1 MRLLKEYTIRLV
13 FTAGILFG
21 VQVPNFIDQYTQKI
35 SAHYLEAAENFSG
48 FQATADKF
56 HGGSINALIE
66 RHETSNDPVFQSEAE
81 PIKEIHS
88 RILAFSSELKSL
100 NTNLFGKIFHVA
112 FKSDRA
118 VIKETLSEYSAT
130 IPLNT
135 DAIICG
141 LGLGMISA
149 LLCDLFFFVLK
160 LVFGRRFR
168 RRVGPD
174 AL

>member
-56 HGGSINALIE
+56 HEGNVKALIE
-66 RHETSNDPVFQSEAE
+66 RHETSDDPVFKAEAG

-88 RILAFSSELKSL
+88 RISAFSSELKCLS
-100 NTNLFGKIFHVA
+100 TNLFGKIYHVA

-118 VIKETLSEYSAT
+118 VLKETLSEYSAT
-130 IPLNT
+130 VPLNT

-141 LGLGMISA
+141 LGLGMVSA
-149 LLCDLFFFVLK
+149 LVCDLFFFILK
-160 LVFGRRFR
+160 MVFGWRFGRR
-168 RRVGPD
+168 VDPD

>member
-56 HGGSINALIE
+56 HGGDVNALIE
-66 RHETSNDPVFQSEAE
+66 RHESSNDAVFQSEAA

-88 RILAFSSELKSL
+88 RILAFASELKSL

-112 FKSDRA
+112 FKSDRS
-118 VIKETLSEYSAT
+118 VVKETVSEYSAT
-130 IPLNT
+130 VPLNT

-149 LLCDLFFFVLK
+149 LVCDLFFFVLK
-160 LVFGRRFR
+160 LVFGLRFG
-168 RRVGPD
+168 RRVDPN
-174 AL
+174 AP

>member
-13 FTAGILFG
+13 FTAGILLG

-35 SAHYLEAAENFSG
+35 SAHYLEASENFSG
-48 FQATADKF
+48 FQVTADKF
-56 HGGSINALIE
+56 HGGSVKALIQ
-66 RHETSNDPVFQSEAE
+66 RHEGSDDPVFQSEAG

-88 RILAFSSELKSL
+88 RILAFSSEMKSL
-100 NTNLFGKIFHVA
+100 STNLFGKIYHVA

-118 VIKETLSEYSAT
+118 VLKETVSEYSAT

-141 LGLGMISA
+141 LGLGMVSA
-149 LLCDLFFFVLK
+149 LACDLLFFILK
-160 LVFGRRFR
+160 MAFGWRFK
-168 RRVGPD
+168 RRVDPN

>member
-35 SAHYLEAAENFSG
+35 SAHYLEAAENFNG
-48 FQATADKF
+48 FQTTADKY
-56 HGGSINALIE
+56 HGGSVKALIE
-66 RHETSNDPVFQSEAE
+66 RHETSNDPVFKAEAE

-88 RILAFSSELKSL
+88 RIQGFSAELKSL
-100 NTNLFGKIFHVA
+100 HTHLLGKIFHVA
-112 FKSDRA
+112 FKADRS
-118 VIKETLSEYSAT
+118 VLKETASEYSAT
-130 IPLNT
+130 GPLNT
-135 DAIICG
+135 DAVICG
-141 LGLGMISA
+141 LGLGIISA
-149 LLCDLFFFVLK
+149 LICDLFFFVLK
-160 LVFGRRFR
+160 RVFGMRFR